1 MRPPSDRFD
10 AGHKRRELE
19 DRIAAVQRRKV
30 EARHEGER
38 STWFGLGMFGLVG
51 WSVTIPTVAGIA
63 IGLWIDTHTAS
74 PYSWTLMGLFTG
86 LVAGCIMAWNWVKR
100 ESEDE

>member
-1 MRPPSDRFD
+1 MPDCRRSQTPAFGKAAARKAERRMQARRHKDRS
-10 AGHKRRELE
+10 
-19 DRIAAVQRRKV
+19 I
-30 EARHEGER
+30 
-38 STWFGLGMFGLVG
+38 WFGLGMFGLVG
-51 WSVTIPTVAGIA
+51 WTVTIPTVAGIA